1 MYRAAFAPE
10 SMIIMI
16 FAFVR
21 INPFRLQI
29 NIINKIDLFCCCS
42 TSDYPTPYISN
53 DSSSGKGDG
62 GRRHWHVRVSY
73 TFWLCIIIGTSK
85 LYIYVYAIWLFLFT
99 PCCVRIAAK
108 CVPEWHEAHE
118 CVLGNSII
126 CASSLF
132 VPVDLHQHRC
142 HRSRRQRKKEYNK
155 KVSRMRWENVV
166 CTESKV
172 IRATN
177 TPAYLPT

>member
-1 MYRAAFAPE
+1 
-10 SMIIMI
+10 MIIMI

-73 TFWLCIIIGTSK
+73 TFWLCISNNWHEQTIYICICDLIISFHPVLCAYRCEMRAGVTRGAWMCPWQFNHMR
-85 LYIYVYAIWLFLFT
+85 IITIRTRRFT
-99 PCCVRIAAK
+99 PTS
-108 CVPEWHEAHE
+108 
-118 CVLGNSII
+118 L
-126 CASSLF
+126 SSK
-132 VPVDLHQHRC
+132 
-142 HRSRRQRKKEYNK
+142 STTKKEYKNK
-155 KVSRMRWENVV
+155 SKSDEMRECCVCCMKRTLFQCKCALCWSVV
-166 CTESKV
+166 FCSV
-172 IRATN
+172 
-177 TPAYLPT
+177 

>member
-1 MYRAAFAPE
+1 MVFQFTGNFRKISTFIFSIQMYRAAFAPE

-73 TFWLCIIIGTSK
+73 TFWLCISNNWAN
-85 LYIYVYAIWLFLFT
+85 YIYMYM
-99 PCCVRIAAK
+99 
-108 CVPEWHEAHE
+108 
-118 CVLGNSII
+118 
-126 CASSLF
+126 
-132 VPVDLHQHRC
+132 
-142 HRSRRQRKKEYNK
+142 RSDYFFSPR
-155 KVSRMRWENVV
+155 VV
-166 CTESKV
+166 CVSLRNACRSDTRRMNVSLA
-172 IRATN
+172 IQSYAHHHYSY
-177 TPAYLPT
+177 P